1 MENDFS
7 DRLNQL
13 LSDPDMMGKVL
24 DAAKN
29 VMGAVGEVQGTEEA
43 PSAENTGADG
53 KEPLTGETGTV
64 SAASSSA
71 PLSLLSRDPE
81 HDEERIRF
89 IKALCP
95 FLSRSRREAAESLI
109 RVLSVMRVMRLDG
122 AGKGGNG

>member
-29 VMGAVGEVQGTEEA
+29 VMGAVGEAQGEEE
-43 PSAENTGADG
+43 SAETAEENADNGA
-53 KEPLTGETGTV
+53 EETR
-64 SAASSSA
+64 SA
-71 PLSLLSRDPE
+71 PLSLLARDPE
-81 HDEERIRF
+81 HDAERIRF

-122 AGKGGNG
+122 TPKGGND

>member
-29 VMGAVGEVQGTEEA
+29 VMGAVGEAQEA
-43 PSAENTGADG
+43 EKETDAESG
-53 KEPLTGETGTV
+53 KAEDEGET
-64 SAASSSA
+64 SA
-71 PLSLLSRDPE
+71 PLSLVARDPE
-81 HDEERIRF
+81 HDAERIRF

-95 FLSRSRREAAESLI
+95 FLSRSRRNAAESLI
-109 RVLSVMRVMRLDG
+109 RVLSVMRVMHLD
-122 AGKGGNG
+122 GKGGED